1 MLAFEGSHCHE
12 LQECMMMLWVMGNLK
27 WGGIVWVHSLPSFFQ
42 EGWFQAAVPTLF
54 RRLTS
59 KALGTTGKWCLGHL
73 LELKH
78 QLMLFVK
85 ELRQKIATDFGW
97 SSYFIEPVEI
107 LTSNSTWSTKN
118 RKNVPPRETEGK
130 HSLRESKSKLPGLA
144 SGEKCC
150 DIYFFPPSAWKNWNR
165 RRRRTAEEE
174 FSCVWFMQVYTR
186 WQQVLISFWSSVDCL
201 ILRHTA
207 FPFSWKVA
215 GWTQLGME
223 VFQWTF
229 HATLIASVLH

>member
-85 ELRQKIATDFGW
+85 ELWQRIATDFGW

-144 SGEKCC
+144 SGEKWEMMW
-150 DIYFFPPSAWKNWNR
+150 YFFFFLPPPER
-165 RRRRTAEEE
+165 IEIEEE
-174 FSCVWFMQVYTR
+174 EGQQRRSSAVSGSCKFTPDDNRYWSHSGVVLTVWF
-186 WQQVLISFWSSVDCL
+186 
-201 ILRHTA
+201 
-207 FPFSWKVA
+207 
-215 GWTQLGME
+215 
-223 VFQWTF
+223 
-229 HATLIASVLH
+229 